1 MTTADLDYTFS
12 GLSDASIY
20 KFEVIAVYDYPDSDN
35 KESAMENIDVFSS
48 PLPPTPIDPTE
59 VTILFLS
66 ELCLLTFCQ
75 GF

>member
-1 MTTADLDYTFS
+1 MTTDDLEYTFS
-12 GLSDASIY
+12 SLTDATIY
-20 KFEVIAVYDYPDSDN
+20 KFEVTAVDDDPLLDN
-35 KESAMENIDVFSS
+35 KESTIENIDVFSS